1 MFDIRNIGF
10 TNCSDKFNIL
20 FTCFRLDCICYT
32 IFLHPPRD
40 EFPCRKDK
48 GRHRGQRAYAPR
60 HPTDRMVSN
69 DSFLRPRPRLSLP
82 CGAREEPPSRTRP
95 GEHTPASAAGLRRV
109 YTHPRA
115 LVPPPPLHVQR
126 GTPLGNPLGP
136 RRGAYGGPARY
147 HGWQG
152 RGAIR

>member
-1 MFDIRNIGF
+1 MYL
-10 TNCSDKFNIL
+10 SIL
-20 FTCFRLDCICYT
+20 L
-32 IFLHPPRD
+32 LHPPRD

-109 YTHPRA
+109 YTHPRTSF
-115 LVPPPPLHVQR
+115 PPPQLHVPR
-126 GTPLGNPLGP
+126 GSPLGNPLGP
-136 RRGAYGGPARY
+136 RRGACGGARTLPRLARPWGY
-147 HGWQG
+147 KVGHPLRLASSSTFCLPFGG
-152 RGAIR
+152 